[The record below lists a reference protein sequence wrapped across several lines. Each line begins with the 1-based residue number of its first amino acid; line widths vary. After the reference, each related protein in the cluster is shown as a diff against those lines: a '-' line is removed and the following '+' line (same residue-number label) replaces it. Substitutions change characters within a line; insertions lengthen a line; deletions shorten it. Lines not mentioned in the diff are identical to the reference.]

1 MTTSLH
7 TDGTLLSPAST
18 LLEDVLDATPE
29 ATVIT
34 HAGRI
39 LHVNRAFSLLFGYA
53 LQDCVGDELDALVI
67 PDGHLHENELIFYGL
82 NAEGRSCIE
91 SVRKTRSGE
100 EIPMTVLVSRIR
112 LGGDERG
119 MFVTYRDLRQRKQ
132 EEARLQ
138 HVALHDG
145 LTGLANRTL
154 FLSRMELTL
163 ARLRR
168 RPDRAFALVF
178 LDLDGFK
185 QVNDRLGHAAG
196 DRVLVEVSERLVRSV
211 RPQDTVA
218 RFGGDE
224 FAMLLNEVNGLT
236 DLDALLHRVQ
246 HTLQA
251 ELVLDKAK
259 LTVSASLG
267 ATMASASYATVEEM
281 LRDADTAMYQAKAS
295 GKASHVVFGAGEPGP
310 VLGFGHGGHE
320 TNEQEAA

>member
-1 MTTSLH
+1 MQS
-7 TDGTLLSPAST
+7 TLNPNAGLFACGPT

-53 LQDCVGDELDALVI
+53 LQDCRGGDLDALVI
-67 PDGHLHENELIFYGL
+67 PEGRLHENEVIFYGL

-91 SVRKTRSGE
+91 SVRQTCTGE
-100 EIPMTVLVSRIR
+100 LIPMMILVSRIR
-112 LGGDERG
+112 LGNNERG
-119 MFVTYRDLRQRKQ
+119 MFITYRDLRRRHQ
-132 EEARLQ
+132 EEARLK

-154 FLSRMELTL
+154 FMSRVELAM

-168 RPDRAFALVF
+168 RPDRPFALVF

-196 DRVLVEVSERLVRSV
+196 DKLLLEVADRLGKSV

-224 FAMLLNEVNGLT
+224 FALLLNEVNGSA
-236 DLDALLHRVQ
+236 DLESLLNRVQ
-246 HTLQA
+246 TALQA
-251 ELVLDKAK
+251 PAVVEQGTVG
-259 LTVSASLG
+259 VSASLG
-267 ATMASASYATVEEM
+267 AVMASPDYSTVEEM
-281 LRDADTAMYQAKAS
+281 LRDADIAMYAAKGA
-295 GKASHVVFGAGEPGP
+295 GKAGHVIAGAES
-310 VLGFGHGGHE
+310 V
-320 TNEQEAA
+320 ARC